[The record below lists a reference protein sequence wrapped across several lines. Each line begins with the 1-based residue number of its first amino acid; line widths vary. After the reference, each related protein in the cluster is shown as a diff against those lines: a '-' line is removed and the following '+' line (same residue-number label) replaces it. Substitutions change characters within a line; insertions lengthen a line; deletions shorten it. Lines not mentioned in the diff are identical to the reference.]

1 MVLLNMLIAVTCT
14 ERDLLNALD
23 LHHGRSWPEN
33 LLRVPGLV
41 VFGLW
46 CLLGFALFLRGA
58 QPWIFQFGC
67 LLLVLWTLNLAWAYL
82 IQPFRVSRFFHQQ
95 RGFREV
101 VRYEVDATGVAILTE
116 RGVSR
121 LTWGQIVRWKC
132 SRSTLLLY
140 HSSQVFNFIP
150 ARALKDQDRD
160 DLFALLK
167 SQHVLE
173 ERPRYAQ
180 LQPWVQA
187 LLPVLF
193 SVAAWLA
200 LYNAWRTA
208 QPQPGHLGSSSS
220 VMWSAATKDPI
231 GTIQTSGSGSHVD

>member
-1 MVLLNMLIAVTCT
+1 MLISVTCT

-41 VFGLW
+41 VVGLW
-46 CLLGFALFLRGA
+46 CLLGFALLLLGGKA
-58 QPWIFQFGC
+58 WIFQFGC

-82 IQPFRVSRFFHQQ
+82 IQPFRVSRLFDQQ

-101 VRYEVDATGVAILTE
+101 VKYDIDATGVAILTE
-116 RGVSR
+116 RGALR
-121 LTWGQIVRWKC
+121 LPWDQIVRWKR
-132 SRSTLLLY
+132 SRSMLLLY

-150 ARALKDQDRD
+150 ARVLLDRDRD
-160 DLFALLK
+160 DLVALLQ
-167 SQHVLE
+167 SQRVIE

-180 LQPWVQA
+180 FQPWLQT
-187 LLPVLF
+187 LLPVLL
-193 SVAAWLA
+193 SIAAWLA

-208 QPQPGHLGSSSS
+208 QPQSDH
-220 VMWSAATKDPI
+220 V
-231 GTIQTSGSGSHVD
+231 GSGSWVTWSAGMEGSIGTVPTDGGGSHVH